1 MLGAYRL
8 ILALLVALS
17 HNGVEIAG
25 LDPGVIAVIGFYLI
39 SGYVMTGLLRSHYAT
54 IRKAGGFY
62 LDRVLRLLPHYLVIA
77 AITMVWFLATGTRTE
92 YLRVAPTAADVVQN
106 LLIVPLNFYM
116 FNHADAFTLIPPA
129 WSLGAEVQFYVLA
142 PFLLLASQSA
152 WRNVA
157 LAASALVY
165 AIASFGVINSDWYG
179 YRLLVGILFV
189 FMLGSI
195 HYDLH
200 QREDWRSRSWLVFAG
215 VAAVAATLALVL
227 AHGGKILLPYDRET
241 LIGLVIGIAA
251 INLLARRR
259 RHVVDDT
266 LGNVSY
272 GVFLC
277 HYMVRWTFFDGR
289 VEGVANEIVFLGIA
303 VVIATLLYNV
313 VERPI
318 LAFRRKLR
326 KAAPRPATPEVSQ

>member
-1 MLGAYRL
+1 MLGTYRL
-8 ILALLVALS
+8 FLALLVALS

-25 LDPGVIAVIGFYLI
+25 LNPGVIAVIGFYLI

-54 IRKAGGFY
+54 VRNAGGFY

-77 AITMVWFLATGTRTE
+77 AITMTWFLATGTHTD
-92 YLRVAPTAADVVQN
+92 YLRVAPTATHVAQN

-116 FNHADAFTLIPPA
+116 FNHSEEFTLIPPA
-129 WSLGAEVQFYVLA
+129 WSLGAEVQFYMLA
-142 PFLLLASQSA
+142 PFLLLTRQSKL
-152 WRNVA
+152 RNFA
-157 LAASALVY
+157 LAVSAFVY
-165 AIASFGVINSDWYG
+165 AIAVFGVINSDWYG
-179 YRLLVGILFV
+179 YRLLVGVLFV

-195 HYDLH
+195 IYDLH
-200 QREDWRSRSWLVFAG
+200 QREDWRSRSWLAFGG
-215 VAAVAATLALVL
+215 VAAAATALALFL

-241 LIGLVIGIAA
+241 LIGLVIGTGAM
-251 INLLARRR
+251 NLLARRR
-259 RHVVDDT
+259 RHVVDDA

-277 HYMVRWTFFDGR
+277 HYMVRWTFFNGV
-289 VEGVANEIVFLGIA
+289 VEGVAGEFVFLGIS
-303 VVIATLLYNV
+303 VLIATILYNL

-326 KAAPRPATPEVSQ
+326 KALPRPVTPEALR